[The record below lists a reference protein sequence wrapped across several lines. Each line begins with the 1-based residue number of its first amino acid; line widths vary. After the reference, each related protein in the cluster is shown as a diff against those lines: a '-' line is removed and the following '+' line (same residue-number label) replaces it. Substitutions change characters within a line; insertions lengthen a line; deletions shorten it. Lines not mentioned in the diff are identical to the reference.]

1 MKIKKFVTI
10 FLSVLLVILISV
22 LNVSAVPATMY
33 TGNVDGEGKITVKD
47 ATLIQKNI
55 AGLVSLSKIQMA
67 IADVDGDKDVTVK
80 DATMIQ
86 KRCANIINSFTVQF
100 VPYNL
105 VISSFNANYDSGK
118 AMVGAPVT
126 FTVSAYDERNA
137 TTYEYFIN
145 GEAAGEVTTNNT
157 FTCTFDEAGIY
168 KVKVT
173 ATNDLGFGSSATLDY
188 EVVEA
193 YSSDT
198 VKMKAFYYDRNQEI
212 IYKGD
217 QNIVFTA
224 EAMFGS
230 GEYEYA
236 FYISGELVQDFSPK
250 NTYTVEVFDRAKYYS
265 MYVKV
270 RDAVTGDKDGE
281 VMLIEVNDGSII
293 G

>member
-1 MKIKKFVTI
+1 MKIKKFLTI
-10 FLSVLLVILISV
+10 FLSILLVVLISV
-22 LNVSAVPATMY
+22 LTVSAVPAPMY
-33 TGNVDGEGKITVKD
+33 TGNVDREGKITVKD

-198 VKMKAFYYDRNQEI
+198 VKMKAFYYDRNQKI

-236 FYISGELVQDFSPK
+236 FYVDGELVQDFSPK
-250 NTYTVEVFDRAKYYS
+250 NTYTVEKFDRAKDYS

-281 VMLIEVNDGSII
+281 VMLISII